1 MERRRQEQRQHP
13 SAELL
18 SSQGSERQ
26 RQRRP
31 PAGGSPREP
40 AGAVLG
46 CASMRRQGEHPGC
59 RLAARGAGWKEPK
72 NKIKKNLKCRTAK
85 PSWTEMSIFYIQ
97 VHPTLLDPKICGSSR
112 RCPSPL
118 PKPSTRRRYL
128 DLIYFHCS
136 LANLLLPY
144 SSTV

>member
-46 CASMRRQGEHPGC
+46 CASVQSQGERPGC
-59 RLAARGAGWKEPK
+59 RLAAQGAGWKEPQK
-72 NKIKKNLKCRTAK
+72 
-85 PSWTEMSIFYIQ
+85 
-97 VHPTLLDPKICGSSR
+97 
-112 RCPSPL
+112 
-118 PKPSTRRRYL
+118 
-128 DLIYFHCS
+128 
-136 LANLLLPY
+136 
-144 SSTV
+144 